1 MQLNLPQYN
10 HNIRKIK
17 EQLEIFCLVRKK
29 WYVLTPEEW
38 VRQNVTSHLINHG
51 GYPLIR
57 IVFEQ
62 ELDVAGKKMRPDI
75 VVYDYQWKVDGIIEC
90 KAPFID
96 LDQKV
101 LDQLGRYDRIL
112 GARWVGISNGLQH
125 HFYSSDSGW
134 SKEWPRL

>member
-10 HNIRKIK
+10 HNIRKRQ

-38 VRQNVTSHLINHG
+38 VRQNVASHLINHV
-51 GYPLIR
+51 GYPQAR

-62 ELDVAGKKMRPDI
+62 ELAVAGKKMRPDI
-75 VVYDYQWKVDGIIEC
+75 VVFDSKWKVEGIVEC
-90 KAPFID
+90 KSPFIE

-101 LDQLGRYDRIL
+101 LDQVGRYDRIL
-112 GARWVGISNGLQH
+112 QARWVGISNGMYH
-125 HFYSSDSGW
+125 HFYSSESGW
-134 SKEWPRL
+134 QVEWPRH

>member
-10 HNIRKIK
+10 HNIRKRQ

-38 VRQNVTSHLINHG
+38 VRQNVAAHFIDHG
-51 GYPLIR
+51 RYPHAR

-62 ELDVAGKKMRPDI
+62 ELAVAGKKMRPDI
-75 VVYDYQWKVDGIIEC
+75 VVFDSQWKVEGIVEC
-90 KAPFID
+90 KAPFIE

-101 LDQLGRYDRIL
+101 LDQVGRYDRIL
-112 GARWVGISNGLQH
+112 QARWVGISNGIQH
-125 HFYSSDSGW
+125 HFYSSESGW
-134 SKEWPRL
+134 QVEWPRH